1 MWLSIGAQVAIR
13 VSSHKDLIFSMC
25 FSICNAMIFQ
35 TTYDG
40 ESKCNVVINCHHAI
54 NSMIHINIGFYDF
67 ELYILLS

>member
-1 MWLSIGAQVAIR
+1 MLLESLKSQGSDFLHVFI
-13 VSSHKDLIFSMC
+13 
-25 FSICNAMIFQ
+25 SICNAMIFQ